1 MLVTVQDLVT
11 YMDISLSLRQQDA
24 AEIVLSG
31 LQSEL
36 EAYLGRP
43 IEVTEFT
50 EEYKVPSNHLATPM
64 SSFFYQNS
72 LESSFYTANGNSNQ
86 AAMNYAM
93 PPETIYLRNSPVV
106 KVHSVQ
112 IQNQWTTPTYL
123 GEAITREATVTG
135 AVKSGKK
142 ITYTASNHKFTVGQY
157 ATVTGITP
165 SVYNV
170 ANKKITEVTNNTFV
184 IEVEAGAIAAYS
196 SGGFAE
202 AIGTNYS
209 VRRYG
214 IDIFNIVADDTIT
227 VTYEAGL
234 DGETIPVFKL
244 LILRAATREMQN
256 MHDDVVGIK
265 DLESRN
271 VAPLETGFSE
281 RELLSVKNHRRVRIA

>member
-36 EAYLGRP
+36 EAYLRRP

-86 AAMNYAM
+86 SSMNYAM

-123 GEAITREATVTG
+123 GEAVTREATVTG
-135 AVKSGKK
+135 ATKSGTA
-142 ITYTASNHKFTVGQY
+142 ITFTAANHKFTVGQY
-157 ATVTGITP
+157 VTVTGITP
-165 SVYNV
+165 TGYNV
-170 ANKKITEVTNNTFV
+170 TNEKITEVTTSTFKV
-184 IEVEAGAIAAYS
+184 QVEAGALAAYS

-202 AIGTNYS
+202 AIGSNYS

-214 IDIFNIVADDTIT
+214 IDIFNIVADDTVT

-281 RELLSVKNHRRVRIA
+281 RELLSVKKHRRARVA

>member
-1 MLVTVQDLVT
+1 MLVTAQDLVT

-24 AEIVLSG
+24 ADMVLSG

-36 EAYLGRP
+36 EAYLGRT
-43 IEVTEFT
+43 IEVQEFV

-123 GEAITREATVTG
+123 GEAITREATITN
-135 AVKSGKK
+135 AVKSGSR
-142 ITYTASNHKFTVGQY
+142 ITYTANNHKFTVGQY
-157 ATVTGITP
+157 VTVTGITP
-165 SVYNV
+165 AVYNV
-170 ANKKITEVTNNTFV
+170 SNKKIVEVTTNTFI
-184 IEVEAGAIAAYS
+184 IEVEPGTVAAYS

-214 IDIFNIVADDTIT
+214 IDIFNIVADDTVT

-234 DGETIPVFKL
+234 DGNTIPVFKL

-271 VAPLETGFSE
+271 VAPLETGFTE
-281 RELLSVKNHRRVRIA
+281 RELLSVKNYKRIRVA

>member
-24 AEIVLSG
+24 ADIVLSG

-36 EAYLGRP
+36 ESYLRRP

-72 LESSFYTANGNSNQ
+72 LESSFYNANGNSNQ
-86 AAMNYAM
+86 SSMNYAM

-106 KVHSVQ
+106 KVHSVE

-123 GEAITREATVTG
+123 GEAVTREATVTG
-135 AVKSGKK
+135 ATKSSTN
-142 ITYTASNHKFTVGQY
+142 ITFTAANHGFTVGQY
-157 ATVTGITP
+157 VTVTGITP
-165 SVYNV
+165 TGYNV
-170 ANKKITEVTNNTFV
+170 ANKKINEVTANTFV
-184 IEVEAGAIAAYS
+184 VSVEAGALSAYS
-196 SGGFAE
+196 SGGAAKAF
-202 AIGTNYS
+202 GSNYS

-214 IDIFNIVADDTIT
+214 IDIFNIVADDTVT

-234 DGETIPVFKL
+234 DGESIPVFKL

-271 VAPLETGFSE
+271 VAPLETGFSD
-281 RELLSVKNHRRVRIA
+281 RELMSIKKYKRSRVA

>member
-24 AEIVLSG
+24 AEIVLAG

-36 EAYLGRP
+36 ESYLRRP
-43 IEVTEFT
+43 IEVDEFV

-86 AAMNYAM
+86 SSMNYAM
-93 PPETIYLRNSPVV
+93 PPETVYLRNSPVV

-123 GEAITREATVTG
+123 GEAVTRTATITG
-135 AVKSGKK
+135 ATKSGVN
-142 ITYTASNHKFTVGQY
+142 ITFTANNHGFTVGQY
-157 ATVTGITP
+157 VTVIDIVP
-165 SVYNV
+165 IQYNV
-170 ANKKITEVTNNTFV
+170 TNKKIVEVTTNTFIV
-184 IEVEAGAIAAYS
+184 EVESGAVSAYS
-196 SGGFAE
+196 SGGSAE
-202 AIGTNYS
+202 AIGSNYS

-214 IDIFNIVADDTIT
+214 IDIFNIVADDTVT

-234 DGETIPVFKL
+234 DGEAIPVFKL

-265 DLESRN
+265 DLETRN

-281 RELLSVKNHRRVRIA
+281 RELLSVKKYKRSRVS

>member
-24 AEIVLSG
+24 ADIVLSG

-36 EAYLGRP
+36 EAYLRRP
-43 IEVTEFT
+43 IEINEFV

-72 LESSFYTANGNSNQ
+72 LESSFYSANGNSNQ
-86 AAMNYAM
+86 SSMNYAM

-106 KVHSVQ
+106 KVHSVE
-112 IQNQWTTPTYL
+112 IQNQWTTRTYL
-123 GEAITREATVTG
+123 GEAITRVATVTN
-135 AVKSGKK
+135 ATKSGIR
-142 ITYTASNHKFTVGQY
+142 ITFTANNHGFTVGQY

-165 SVYNV
+165 TGYNV
-170 ANKKITEVTNNTFV
+170 SNKKIVEVTTNTFIV
-184 IEVEAGAIAAYS
+184 EVEAGSLGAYA
-196 SGGFAE
+196 SGGNAE

-214 IDIFNIVADDTIT
+214 IDIFNIVADDTVT

-234 DGETIPVFKL
+234 DGESIPMFKL

-271 VAPLETGFSE
+271 VAPLETGFTE
-281 RELLSVKNHRRVRIA
+281 RELMSVKKYKRSRVA